1 MTDDRDS
8 ARRVQP
14 LARRAFTLLELILA
28 VSLLGAITAVAIAT
42 FRAVTTGWRVSREY
56 VDRLERTDYAI
67 DQLVSGLRCAFYPHS
82 GEQSYD
88 YGFFLTDR
96 GDGDSPRD
104 SDVIEWTKK
113 GPAMV
118 GGSAAGDAV
127 HRIQVMVLEEGD
139 TSWGE
144 RIEKTGLYARVR
156 PMAKVIDTQ
165 NSRTTREGFT
175 FANDE
180 LYRPVLVAKDV
191 DGFNCRVQA
200 KEPSDMESGKKEDK
214 DSYEDEFAE
223 SNTVPYKVQLTF
235 YVMKEDP
242 EYASRK
248 QRIPVLRTVR
258 MPVHEQS
265 LDGSALPGGGKEGG
279 GKGGKKGGG
288 K

>member
-1 MTDDRDS
+1 MSADRHYMRS
-8 ARRVQP
+8 APAQT
-14 LARRAFTLLELILA
+14 RRAFTLIELMLA
-28 VSLLGAITAVAIAT
+28 VSLLGVMTAVSIAT

-82 GEQSYD
+82 GEQSFD
-88 YGFFLTDR
+88 YGFMLTDK

-118 GGSAAGDAV
+118 GGSATGDAV

-139 TSWGE
+139 TTWGE
-144 RIEKTGLYARVR
+144 RIERTGLYARVK
-156 PMAKVIDTQ
+156 PMAKVIEPK
-165 NSRTTREGFT
+165 NSRTARDGFS
-175 FANDE
+175 FANEE

-200 KEPSDMESGKKEDK
+200 TEPSDMESGKKEDK
-214 DSYEDEFAE
+214 DSYEDEFSA

-248 QRIPVLRTVR
+248 QRVPILRTVR

-265 LDGSALPGGGKEGG
+265 LDGAAMPGGGD
-279 GKGGKKGGG
+279 GKGGDGKKGGR